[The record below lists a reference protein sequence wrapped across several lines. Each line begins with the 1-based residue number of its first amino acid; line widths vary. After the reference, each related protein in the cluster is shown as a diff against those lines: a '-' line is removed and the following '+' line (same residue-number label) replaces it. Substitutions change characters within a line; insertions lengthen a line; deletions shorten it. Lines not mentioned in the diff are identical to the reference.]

1 MESCLLKFWGVRGS
15 IPTPG
20 KTTLRYGGNTPCIEL
35 KFSKGPHFILDAGTG
50 IRELGKKMIKNNS
63 GQHSYIFISHFHW
76 DHIQG
81 LPFFRPAF
89 DDKNT
94 LVILGADDVT
104 NKLPDIISF
113 QMDPKFFPISIEDMK
128 AKIEFRSIKE
138 EQFAID
144 GVEIETIFLNHPG
157 YALGFGF
164 NYNNKKIVYISD
176 NEPFQ
181 ANGDQFDNKIQKPE
195 DAQLNEAFDRF
206 IENKEEKL
214 INFCS
219 GADVLIHDSQFLPKE
234 YEEKKM
240 WGHSPFNYSVELA
253 IKSNSRL
260 LVLFHH
266 DPDHDDNTIDK
277 ILKLSEKIIH
287 SSSKKIKCLAAKEG
301 LSINI

>member
-1 MESCLLKFWGVRGS
+1 
-15 IPTPG
+15 
-20 KTTLRYGGNTPCIEL
+20 
-35 KFSKGPHFILDAGTG
+35 
-50 IRELGKKMIKNNS
+50 
-63 GQHSYIFISHFHW
+63 
-76 DHIQG
+76 

-89 DDKNT
+89 DENNS
-94 LVILGADDVT
+94 LVILGTDDVT
-104 NKLPDIISF
+104 NKLPEIISF
-113 QMDPKFFPISIEDMK
+113 QMDPKFFPISIEDMR
-128 AKIEFRSIKE
+128 AKIEFRSIQE
-138 EQFAID
+138 EQFVID

-157 YALGFGF
+157 YALGFRF

-176 NEPFQ
+176 NEPFH
-181 ANGDQFDNKIQKPE
+181 ANGDQFDKNIKKTKNT
-195 DAQLNEAFDRF
+195 QLNEAFDRF

-253 IKSNSRL
+253 IKSDSRL

-266 DPDHDDNTIDK
+266 DPDHDDKTIDK

-287 SSSKKIKCLAAKEG
+287 TSSKNIKCLAAREG